1 MNLISCGTAK
11 DGFDGK
17 YRYTGK
23 LRSVMPLEEVPKRT
37 VPDHIPKP
45 DYATEG
51 ERSVLMSARLVPG
64 LTMFVDPLN
73 SERRFFR
80 RASRLHQRAPRSD
93 LHPRRDRQDA
103 QSLQSRCCL
112 FGLYPLRQH

>member
-1 MNLISCGTAK
+1 MQTGIPFLEPCKKEGRQAHTCASMQIRNITERCMVPRQSRAILFRKAVSISSALFVLFSSCALTLACGGTAK

-51 ERSVLMSARLVPG
+51 ER
-64 LTMFVDPLN
+64 
-73 SERRFFR
+73 
-80 RASRLHQRAPRSD
+80 
-93 LHPRRDRQDA
+93 
-103 QSLQSRCCL
+103 
-112 FGLYPLRQH
+112 

>member
-51 ERSVLMSARLVPG
+51 ER
-64 LTMFVDPLN
+64 
-73 SERRFFR
+73 
-80 RASRLHQRAPRSD
+80 
-93 LHPRRDRQDA
+93 
-103 QSLQSRCCL
+103 
-112 FGLYPLRQH
+112 